1 MTRALAVLVGI
12 AALIPASLAAQ
23 AGSLQRVQ
31 LDALCVTDGQATPLP
46 DGRLAINTPASRAVV
61 MAPTAAR
68 AELRFRYLG
77 ASEGSKPLASGQMR
91 RQIGLKLRAQD
102 QCNLLYA
109 MWRIEPKDE
118 IVVSIKRNPGM
129 NTHAAC
135 DAHGYTNLR
144 WQTKA
149 ATPAITAGESHTLRA
164 ELRGE
169 TLTVYADDA
178 VVWTGPVG
186 AEIAGIDGPVGFRTD
201 NARFELDFLAALAG
215 ARPAGASSEGRCER
229 APGGD

>member
-1 MTRALAVLVGI
+1 MMRDLAVLVGI
-12 AALIPASLAAQ
+12 AALIPPSLAAQ

-46 DGRLAINTPASRAVV
+46 DGRLVINTPASRAVV

-68 AELRFRYLG
+68 AEMRFRYMG

-144 WQTKA
+144 SQTKA
-149 ATPAITAGESHTLRA
+149 PTPPINAGESHTLRA

-169 TLTVYADDA
+169 ALTVYADNTIA
-178 VVWTGPVG
+178 WSGPAG
-186 AEIAGIDGPVGFRTD
+186 SDIAGIDGPVGFRTD
-201 NARFELDFLAALAG
+201 NARVELEFFAAMLG
-215 ARPAGASSEGRCER
+215 VQSAGASSRGHCEP